1 MVETVFAVGILA
13 LVMALA
19 IEWATQRVRAKVADR
34 NGHAVSAVAGRI
46 AGYYRLSAD
55 PENLDDTGG
64 WQEIE
69 DPHQD
74 AAVRGVIGSVP
85 GLFRRK
91 EDAGADCDK
100 GEYILGGGAEIV
112 IAQQTVRHREGDDG
126 NDPHGLA
133 RGEML
138 IRVAVRTVA
147 PPCRPDVVPDPPGD
161 AARIPGVMLLRRT
174 EGLDFPAD
182 IRDRFGAFAEPADG
196 HLIAL
201 TDVRRCDVE
210 AFRVNAAS
218 GNKKVFPESHDVVEN
233 PDGTCTLVPRPG
245 WVADTQHVFPE
256 LRPGTGTGE
265 DNPAI
270 YDLVARLRG
279 CAKRTRKGLA
289 HQQDLVGDLQKSS
302 PAACFERLAG
312 CPVDKNTVDKKG
324 DSTSCPA
331 PGPEEEQ

>member
-19 IEWATQRVRAKVADR
+19 VEWATQRVRAKVADR
-34 NGHAVSAVAGRI
+34 NGYAVSAVAGRI

-69 DPHQD
+69 GPHQD
-74 AAVRGVIGSVP
+74 AALRGVIGSVP

-112 IAQQTVRHREGDDG
+112 IEQEIVRHREGDDG
-126 NDPHGLA
+126 KDPHGLA

-138 IRVAVRTVA
+138 VRVAVRTVA
-147 PPCRPDVVPDPPGD
+147 PPCRADAVPDPPGD

-196 HLIAL
+196 HLVAL

-210 AFRVNAAS
+210 AFREIPV
-218 GNKKVFPESHDVVEN
+218 GGDKTTPKDEWVFPESHNVVEN
-233 PDGTCTLVPRPG
+233 PDGTCALVPRPG
-245 WVADTQHVFPE
+245 WVADVVVPVLVEGSDPPE
-256 LRPGTGTGE
+256 YTLE
-265 DNPAI
+265 W
-270 YDLVARLRG
+270 RG
-279 CAKRTRKGLA
+279 CARRTHKGLA
-289 HQQDLVGDLQKSS
+289 EQPEPFRDLECFPQEDPQK
-302 PAACFERLAG
+302 
-312 CPVDKNTVDKKG
+312 
-324 DSTSCPA
+324 
-331 PGPEEEQ
+331 